1 MHDSKNTNPAL
12 DDDIE
17 DAVREPVNKRAT
29 HAHMHF
35 LILERILEDSLDRFL
50 GAKHEVAAQAGTT
63 FLIEGIG
70 VCKIRFRLGTDKQFV
85 GHIRP

>member
-1 MHDSKNTNPAL
+1 MHDGKNPDLAL
-12 DDDIE
+12 NDDIE
-17 DAVREPVNKRAT
+17 DAVREPVNKRAA

-50 GAKHEVAAQAGTT
+50 GAKHEVIAQAGTT

-70 VCKIRFRLGTDKQFV
+70 VCEIRFRLGADK
-85 GHIRP
+85 